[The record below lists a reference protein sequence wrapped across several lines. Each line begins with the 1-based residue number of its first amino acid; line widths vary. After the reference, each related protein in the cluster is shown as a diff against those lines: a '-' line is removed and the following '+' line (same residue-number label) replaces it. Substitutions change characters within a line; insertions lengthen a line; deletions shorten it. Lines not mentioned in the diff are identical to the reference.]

1 MKEMLQSEVAESL
14 KPLQQRVEQ
23 LVSTYEACLDK
34 VKTAGNQEE
43 HDFLGRRLYDM
54 TADIVASLL
63 ILDDATRA
71 PELFEKSANVF
82 VRMAEEEI
90 AGKAAYIQAFNADDL
105 KNFEA

>member
-1 MKEMLQSEVAESL
+1 
-14 KPLQQRVEQ
+14 
-23 LVSTYEACLDK
+23 
-34 VKTAGNQEE
+34 
-43 HDFLGRRLYDM
+43 M

-82 VRMAEEEI
+82 VRMTEEEVM
-90 AGKAAYIQAFNADDL
+90 GKAAYIQAFHADDL